1 MADCVAIM
9 HKGGLQ
15 QAGKPEDVYRRPANR
30 YAGHPASPRNRP
42 FTTFESDQSVRAG
55 HGPQGLSIAQGYQL
69 MRIARSTYHKEPKG
83 SPDDTAL
90 VEAMHAIKDESRPT
104 PGAACRRRSGIG
116 AAW

>member
-1 MADCVAIM
+1 
-9 HKGGLQ
+9 
-15 QAGKPEDVYRRPANR
+15 
-30 YAGHPASPRNRP
+30 
-42 FTTFESDQSVRAG
+42 
-55 HGPQGLSIAQGYQL
+55 